1 MAYRYLCAGGARSQ
15 SVATLQRN
23 GNPETPSAT
32 LLKSIMAVNAFIRR
46 ISNSNQ
52 QPLLPLNTSYSDAAP
67 RVDNNLA
74 PKARSQSRM
83 ASLSEDCHDTLVGL
97 ARQES
102 YLQKILQS
110 LLAAQSEGLLSGLGI
125 STVGDEASSA
135 GGETPTSA
143 SSNGDFKRMK
153 GVIPVR
159 QNTIKKIGLQ
169 GARRGIARALNDLAA
184 LKSREGKVMEAQLAE
199 TEEDLSVAQRLAS
212 KKKGLEHQVHNI
224 ENEEASRQ
232 VEEFKREEK
241 SLDAEIKVI
250 ESKLWE
256 MKARQRHLLGQLEG
270 LDNSIQSK
278 LSSYKAAL
286 TLAEKEAKAFLA
298 RPKGNSSNSQGGSES
313 IWALPV
319 QRRTLEMANE
329 HFYEE
334 REELNQWS
342 MDIRFEKSALEE
354 GAVMWEDV
362 VSKVTAVEEILREEM
377 QRLPAHQVPKL
388 ASENDA
394 ADGVR
399 NILKRMESAKSHIE
413 SQMTIAEE
421 RKWKLLVCCIGA
433 ELEAIIEGYEVL
445 QNALNASRI
454 SDTVEKDDEG
464 STGAHGN
471 GHLLDEV
478 LKGPQDTPKP
488 QDKSTESPQFLDRSE
503 DEDDEPGPELLI
515 SHMEDE

>member
-1 MAYRYLCAGGARSQ
+1 
-15 SVATLQRN
+15 
-23 GNPETPSAT
+23 
-32 LLKSIMAVNAFIRR
+32 MAVNALTRR
-46 ISNSNQ
+46 IFNNNQ
-52 QPLLPLNTSYSDAAP
+52 QPLLPLNMSYSDAAP

-83 ASLSEDCHDTLVGL
+83 ASLSEHCHDTLVGF

-102 YLQKILQS
+102 YLQKTLQS
-110 LLAAQSEGLLSGLGI
+110 LLDAQSEGLLSGLGI

-135 GGETPTSA
+135 GGDTPTSA
-143 SSNGDFKRMK
+143 SSYGNSKLMKR
-153 GVIPVR
+153 VTPVR
-159 QNTIKKIGLQ
+159 QNTTKKIGLR
-169 GARRGIARALNDLAA
+169 GARRGITRALNDLAA
-184 LKSREGKVMEAQLAE
+184 LKSREGEVIEAQLAG
-199 TEEDLSVAQRLAS
+199 TEEDLSVVQILVS

-232 VEEFKREEK
+232 LEEFKREEK
-241 SLDAEIKVI
+241 SLDAEIKVL
-250 ESKLWE
+250 EGKLWE
-256 MKARQRHLLGQLEG
+256 MKARQRHLLGRLES

-298 RPKGNSSNSQGGSES
+298 RPKGNSSNSRGGSQS
-313 IWALPV
+313 VWALPF

-334 REELNQWS
+334 REEINQWS

-362 VSKVTAVEEILREEM
+362 VTKVTAVEEVLREEM
-377 QRLPAHQVPKL
+377 QRLPAPQVPKL

-394 ADGVR
+394 VDGVR
-399 NILKRMESAKSHIE
+399 KILKCMESAKSHIE
-413 SQMTIAEE
+413 SQLTIAEE

-445 QNALNASRI
+445 QNALNAPRI
-454 SDTVEKDDEG
+454 SDTVENDDAG
-464 STGAHGN
+464 SNGTHGN
-471 GHLLDEV
+471 GHLLDQV
-478 LKGPQDTPKP
+478 LTGPHDTPKP
-488 QDKSTESPQFLDRSE
+488 QDKSTKSQRFLDRSE